1 MWLLRPGLPRLQEE
15 RGRKVTLR
23 AGQTGDRGAV
33 TAPLEGHYGEQG
45 EDCSVTPTIRAA
57 WQHSW
62 WMARWHAGQA
72 GRAVRG
78 WGGPALQIQR
88 CLLDPAASHQDPEEP
103 EKNSG
108 KTWAAG
114 TLGCLGLNLPPG
126 SLPQLAPSSPQPRAS
141 SGAELPR
148 PSGPQTPTL
157 DWAAHPPMGVPPLLP
172 GPGNALH
179 ACSYLAHTF
188 TVVPNCLSLAA
199 KSSMIGWCQQLYE
212 NILLL

>member
-15 RGRKVTLR
+15 WGRKVTLR

-62 WMARWHAGQA
+62 WTARWHAGQA

-114 TLGCLGLNLPPG
+114 TLGCLGLSLPPALCLSWPPPHLSPGPLLEQNCLGHRAPKPQHLIGQPIPRWG
-126 SLPQLAPSSPQPRAS
+126 SLLSFLGRAM
-141 SGAELPR
+141 PC
-148 PSGPQTPTL
+148 TP
-157 DWAAHPPMGVPPLLP
+157 
-172 GPGNALH
+172 
-179 ACSYLAHTF
+179 AHTLP
-188 TVVPNCLSLAA
+188 TH
-199 KSSMIGWCQQLYE
+199 
-212 NILLL
+212 LLLFRTACPWQQNPA

>member
-1 MWLLRPGLPRLQEE
+1 MACRASWPCCAGVGGPCPPNPALPFRPCSLPS
-15 RGRKVTLR
+15 GP
-23 AGQTGDRGAV
+23 RGA
-33 TAPLEGHYGEQG
+33 
-45 EDCSVTPTIRAA
+45 R
-57 WQHSW
+57 
-62 WMARWHAGQA
+62 
-72 GRAVRG
+72 
-78 WGGPALQIQR
+78 
-88 CLLDPAASHQDPEEP
+88 
-103 EKNSG
+103 EKLWEN
-108 KTWAAG
+108 
-114 TLGCLGLNLPPG
+114 LGCGDSGVPRAEPPPG